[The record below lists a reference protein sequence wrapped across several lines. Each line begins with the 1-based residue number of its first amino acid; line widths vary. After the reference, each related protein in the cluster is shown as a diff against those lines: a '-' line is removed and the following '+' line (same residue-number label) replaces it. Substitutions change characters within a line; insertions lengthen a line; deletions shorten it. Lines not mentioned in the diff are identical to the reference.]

1 MGCDD
6 NPQVNEVKRES
17 PSLEIQLEQQK
28 RDLTYQVD
36 SNSFKI
42 GDLEKKI
49 EEYDRQIR
57 EGENDI
63 KLNQYQLK
71 EEELKS
77 KARKLIEIKR
87 NRARDQKTLEQIS
100 TMNEGLKN
108 NLDAIEKKIIENQ
121 NFKALKKQN
130 EIMGQY
136 ERQNVGQIV
145 TNNVVDLKRQKE
157 EDDKIQRIL
166 QRGNDA
172 YIGNDNLKDEDAYL
186 KNLLGNG
193 TLGNQ
198 F

>member
-1 MGCDD
+1 MGCGD

-121 NFKALKKQN
+121 NFKAIKKQN

-136 ERQNVGQIV
+136 EKQNVGQIV
-145 TNNVVDLKRQKE
+145 MNNVADLKRQKE

-186 KNLLGNG
+186 RDLLGKG
-193 TLGNQ
+193 TTPSP